1 MMLCYGLLE
10 GIAMVCAEI
19 EKEASDRL
27 DRHFISIWED
37 CDALVAE
44 GIREFRDRWANYS
57 VHSYRKDPRNHL
69 KDAHADIKKETDKR
83 PISELILEVLDPKV
97 SAFLN
102 SLPETHFHFF
112 PNPYWNISHS
122 PFQGSKS
129 EFPLT
134 EKFYRNVS
142 VKYGAKFKTE
152 TPLTNLIMIMGFK
165 NTHDSIK
172 QQLRHFMNSEHQC
185 RPIDFRF
192 QATMDNLLELLWLL
206 HLTPTRFKHH
216 SADIKLNARRKQTYC
231 ELCGQRNEL
240 AEYFYRLD
248 NNLLAPN
255 DLQEADDGHNT
266 KLQLSHRYCAQ
277 HRPRKKDSRTW
288 NPAYKSALQSKEQ
301 FEKEFRRLQL
311 HVAGAVEYKPVL
323 DDKELKSLSAE
334 ELIDRYF
341 YLFLEGKTVTQE
353 QANAYFDYVKDN
365 FKFPIGLEGETKRL
379 IDEAAVRLTGA
390 GTLLGADD
398 VGKLRDIARHMVDSR
413 LTDRKK
419 QILVLKQGLNQT
431 QISERLTD
439 IEGRKMSPQSVS
451 KALRAVRD
459 EFLLQ

>member
-1 MMLCYGLLE
+1 MEY
-10 GIAMVCAEI
+10 AEI
-19 EKEASDRL
+19 EREASDRL
-27 DRHFISIWED
+27 DRHFISVWED

-83 PISELILEVLDPKV
+83 PIGELILEVLDPKV

-112 PNPYWNISHS
+112 PNPYWNLRHAPVQDS
-122 PFQGSKS
+122 QS
-129 EFPLT
+129 EFPLVRN
-134 EKFYRNVS
+134 FYSRVS
-142 VKYGAKFKTE
+142 VKYGPKFKAE
-152 TPLTNLIMIMGFK
+152 TPLTNLILMMGFK
-165 NTHDSIK
+165 SAHDSIK
-172 QQLRHFMNSEHQC
+172 QQLRHFLKTEHQC
-185 RPIDFRF
+185 RPVDFRF
-192 QATMDNLLELLWLL
+192 QATVDNLLELLWSL

-216 SADIKLNARRKQTYC
+216 SPDIKINARRKQTYC

-240 AEYFYRLD
+240 AEHLYRLD
-248 NNLLAPN
+248 NNLL
-255 DLQEADDGHNT
+255 DLDDQQDADDEQKK
-266 KLQLSHRYCAQ
+266 KLQLSHRYCAR
-277 HRPRKKDSRTW
+277 HRPRNKDGLTW

-323 DDKELKSLSAE
+323 DDKELRSLSAE

-341 YLFLEGKTVTQE
+341 YLFLKGKTVTQE
-353 QANAYFDYVKDN
+353 HAQAYFDYVKHN
-365 FKFPIGLEGETKRL
+365 FKCPIEVEGETKRL

-398 VGKLRDIARHMVDSR
+398 EGKLRDIARHMVDSR
-413 LTDRKK
+413 LIDRKK

-431 QISERLTD
+431 QISERLTEL
-439 IEGRKMSPQSVS
+439 EGKTISPQTIS
-451 KALRAVRD
+451 KALKSL
-459 EFLLQ
+459 ENNFIPENYSP

>member
-10 GIAMVCAEI
+10 GIAMECAEI

-102 SLPETHFHFF
+102 SLPETHFHLF
-112 PNPYWNISHS
+112 PNPYWNISHA

-142 VKYGAKFKTE
+142 VKYGAKFKAE

-185 RPIDFRF
+185 RPIDFQF

-248 NNLLAPN
+248 NNLLDPN
-255 DLQEADDGHNT
+255 DLQEADDGQNT

-277 HRPRKKDSRTW
+277 HRPRNKDGRW
-288 NPAYKSALQSKEQ
+288 NSAYKSALQSKEQ
-301 FEKEFRRLQL
+301 FEKELLRLQRYI
-311 HVAGAVEYKPVL
+311 AKPKDHKPL
-323 DDKELKSLSAE
+323 LNHEELQSLSAE

-341 YLFLEGKTVTQE
+341 YHFLDGKVVTQE
-353 QANAYFDYVKDN
+353 QANTYFDYVKEN
-365 FKFPIGLEGETKRL
+365 FRFPIEFERETKRL
-379 IDEAAVRLTGA
+379 IYVAAIRLTGA
-390 GTLLGADD
+390 GSKIGSDD
-398 VGKLRDIARHMVDSR
+398 IGKIRNIARRIVDSK
-413 LTDRKK
+413 LTDTKK
-419 QILVLKQGLNQT
+419 IIIALSKEGKTQKEISSHFSKSYGIKISTQSISKIL
-431 QISERLTD
+431 IS
-439 IEGRKMSPQSVS
+439 SS
-451 KALRAVRD
+451 KH
-459 EFLLQ
+459 FK

>member
-1 MMLCYGLLE
+1 MEY
-10 GIAMVCAEI
+10 AEL
-19 EKEASDRL
+19 EKEASERL
-27 DRHFISIWED
+27 SAHFISVWED

-83 PISELILEVLDPKV
+83 PIGELILEVLDPNV

-102 SLPETHFHFF
+102 SLSETHFHFF
-112 PNPYWNISHS
+112 PNLYLNKDLS
-122 PFQGSKS
+122 PLPNSKPEFSIAKKFFS
-129 EFPLT
+129 ET
-134 EKFYRNVS
+134 S
-142 VKYGAKFKTE
+142 VKCNGKLKAD
-152 TPLTNLIMIMGFK
+152 TPLTNLIIMMGVK
-165 NTHDSIK
+165 NAHDVIK

-192 QATMDNLLELLWLL
+192 QATVDNLLELLWQL
-206 HLTPTRFKHH
+206 HLVPTRFKHH
-216 SADIKLNARRKQTYC
+216 SPDIKLNARRKQNYC

-248 NNLLAPN
+248 NNLLDPH
-255 DLQEADDGHNT
+255 DQQEADDKQET
-266 KLQLSHRYCAQ
+266 TDEQKKKLQLSHRYCTH
-277 HRPRKKDSRTW
+277 HRPRNKDGRTW
-288 NPAYKSALQSKEQ
+288 NPVYKSALQSKGQ
-301 FEKEFRRLQL
+301 FEKELRRLQL
-311 HVAGAVEYKPVL
+311 HVAGAMEYKPVL
-323 DDKELKSLSAE
+323 DDKELRSLSAE

-353 QANAYFDYVKDN
+353 HAQAYFDYVKHN
-365 FKFPIGLEGETKRL
+365 FKCPIELKGETKLL
-379 IDEAAVRLTGA
+379 IDEAAVHLTGA

-398 VGKLRDIARHMVDSR
+398 EGKLRDIARHMVDSR

-431 QISERLTD
+431 QISERLTK
-439 IEGRKMSPQSVS
+439 IEDRKLSPQTIS
-451 KALRAVRD
+451 KTLNLINAN
-459 EFLLQ
+459 FQI